1 MTQGPA
7 KRGTPI
13 GGPEDLFKMLNAAG
27 LKERIFFTL
36 GMIALYRIG
45 VHIPL
50 PGVDPGAMM
59 RHQELAQ
66 SLLGMIDLFTGG
78 ALNKLSIFSMGIG
91 PYITASI
98 IMQLMA
104 VVFPKLEDLQKNS
117 GEAGRKQLAQYTRY
131 ATVGL
136 AFFQSFMLA
145 RLLMSIRDASGMTD
159 VVPYAGPALL
169 FGIPAFVWVATLIMT
184 ASAMFVMWIGELITV
199 YGVGNG
205 ASLLIFL
212 GIASRLPV
220 MIRNT
225 WESVHEGQTSAPGA
239 VSLLIIFLGLTA
251 LVVCLQQGVRKIL
264 VLGRKNVGRQM
275 LSMPEDYLYL
285 PVNPS
290 GVMAIIF
297 ASSLM
302 MFPTTV
308 MQFLAKGGNPG
319 QGLQDLLAKAPGI
332 GPGWVSFTSLQWV
345 KDGWEFVVQEF
356 YNSMSYSHWEHS
368 LFYFMLIIFF
378 AFFYSSIILQPKDM
392 AENLRRS
399 GRAIQGVKPG
409 RPTGEY
415 LEKVLARLTAIGATA
430 IGIVAILPIH
440 AEQLTGVQT
449 LQGLGST
456 SLIILV
462 GVAIDTQRQIVT
474 HALSAKYQARGLFN
488 KGSGTGPS
496 AETGPETGE
505 DKEQA

>member
-1 MTQGPA
+1 MTQEPQA
-7 KRGTPI
+7 IKRGSPI
-13 GGPEDLFKMLNAAG
+13 GGPENLFKLLSAAG
-27 LKERIFFTL
+27 LKERILFTAS
-36 GMIALYRIG
+36 MIALYRIG

-59 RHQELAQ
+59 HHPELAQ

-98 IMQLMA
+98 IMQLMS
-104 VVFPKLEDLQKNS
+104 VVFPKLEELQKHS
-117 GEAGRKQLAQYTRY
+117 GEQGRKQLAQYTRY

-136 AFFQSFMLA
+136 ALFQSFMLS
-145 RLLMSIRDASGMTD
+145 RLLLSIHDASGFTD
-159 VVPYAGPALL
+159 VVPFPGPALL
-169 FGIPAFVWVATLIMT
+169 FGIPAFVFVATLILA
-184 ASAMFVMWIGELITV
+184 ASAMFIMWIGELITER
-199 YGVGNG
+199 GVGNG

-220 MIRNT
+220 MIKNT
-225 WESVHEGQTSAPGA
+225 IESVHEGQTPAVGA
-239 VSLLIIFLGLTA
+239 VALVLVFLFLTA
-251 LVVCLQQGVRKIL
+251 LVVALQQGVRKIM

-275 LSMPEDYLYL
+275 LAMPEDYLYL

-297 ASSLM
+297 ASSLL
-302 MFPTTV
+302 MFPTTL
-308 MQFLAKGGNPG
+308 MQFASRAPGNPM
-319 QGLQDLLAKAPGI
+319 QGLHDLIGNIPGI
-332 GPGWVSFTSLQWV
+332 GPAFNNFSNLGWVKSS
-345 KDGWEFVVQEF
+345 WEVVVTEF
-356 YNSMSYSHWEHS
+356 YNMTSYQHWEHS
-368 LFYFMLIIFF
+368 LVYFLLIIFF

-409 RPTGEY
+409 RPTGDY
-415 LEKVLARLTAIGATA
+415 LEKVLARLTFIGATA
-430 IGIVAILPIH
+430 IAIVAIVPIH
-440 AEQLTGVQT
+440 AEQLTQVQT

-462 GVAIDTQRQIVT
+462 GVAIDTQRQILT
-474 HALSAKYQARGLFN
+474 HALSAKYQARGLFRQPGDK
-488 KGSGTGPS
+488 KG
-496 AETGPETGE
+496 A
-505 DKEQA
+505 